1 MRRIARAGLFLTLAL
16 GGLAI
21 AAPARAATG
30 LVAAY
35 SMDQGSGTAL
45 PDVSGT
51 GNNGTITGATWTTAG
66 RFGSALSFNGNGNLV
81 TVPDSNSLDLS
92 VGMTLEAWV
101 RPDLGS
107 WRTAILKERPGG
119 LAYAMYASTDTNRPS
134 TEINVD
140 VRGTA
145 ALPTATWSH
154 LAATYDGATMRL
166 YVNGTQVAS
175 RAAAGT
181 IPISS
186 GALRIGGNTLWG
198 EYFSGLIDEV
208 RIYNRALTA
217 AEIGTDMN
225 APVGTF
231 DTEPPTAPTN
241 LTVTGSLTSGQ
252 LSWTAS
258 TDNTGVARYDVH
270 RSTTPG
276 FTPSAANRIA
286 QPTGTTFTDTTAAS
300 APGTYYYKVIAED
313 GAGNLS
319 AASNEASATIGDT
332 APPSAPGTLSAIGT
346 IGKATLT
353 WGPASDNVAVV
364 RYNVHRGTTAGF
376 TPSAANRI
384 AQPTGTS
391 YTDATAAGTYFY
403 KVTAEDAGG
412 NVGPA
417 SNEASATITT
427 DTQAPTA
434 PAGLTATPSGSTVN
448 LSWTAATDNVG
459 VVRYNVHRA
468 TTSGFTP
475 SAANRVGQPTG
486 TSFADGGLAAGTYF
500 YKVTA
505 EDAAGNVGPA
515 SNQASATVSVTIP
528 TGLVGAYGFDEG
540 SGTTTADQSGNGN
553 TGTLSSTLWSTTGKF
568 GNALSFAGGARVNV
582 ADSTSLHLSSGMTM
596 EAWIKPVTLGDWNTV
611 VFKERPGFYAAALY
625 ANTDTNKPSGNVFTT
640 ADHDLRGTSQV
651 PLNTW
656 THLAAT
662 YNGSTLALFVNGTQ
676 VSSVAATGAIAS
688 STSPLRIGS
697 NTIWGEAFN
706 GLIDEVRIYNKALT
720 ASEIQGDMDRSVTVD
735 TTPPTV
741 TARTPAPGAA
751 GLNIG
756 TAASATFSEP
766 VRAST
771 ISASTFTLTDGSGNA
786 VPATVTFDA
795 ASNTARLVPQTAL
808 AYGVTYRLTL
818 AGGSGGITDLAGNP
832 LAADVTW
839 TFSTEASPPQVL
851 VVGTASN
858 PFGAYLGEI
867 LRNEGL
873 DAFTTIDASLLSSS
887 VLSSFDVVLLGQTAL
902 TASQVSALN
911 SWVSGGGN
919 LIAMRPDKQLAG
931 LLGLTDAGT
940 TLTNAYM
947 KVDGTTAPGSGITNS
962 TSMQFHGTADRYT
975 LSGAQAIASLFI
987 NATTATANPA
997 VSLRSVGAGGGQA
1010 AAFTYD
1016 LARSVVYTRQ
1026 GNPAWAG
1033 QERDGLVAVR
1043 PDDMFFGAKTGDVQP
1058 DWLDTGK
1065 IAIPQADEQQRLLMN
1080 LITLMERDKMPVPH
1094 FWYLPR
1100 GEKAAVVMSG
1110 DDHSPGSGAGGTASE
1125 FDRLKQ
1131 QGPAGCSVA
1140 QWQCLRATSY
1150 VYPSATLTD
1159 AQAAGYI
1166 ADGFEVALHP
1176 EVGSCPTVVPSID
1189 AFAAAFDNQLAQFH
1203 AEFPSAPNPVSSRTH
1218 CVEWPDWA
1226 SEPKIELAR
1235 GIRMDANYYHF
1246 PQSWIG
1252 AKPGF
1257 LNGGGFPM
1265 RFADTDGSLIDV
1277 YQQNTN
1283 MDDEA
1288 GQVYPATVDSLL
1300 DNATGPNGYYGT
1312 FGVNIHNDQPAPH
1325 ADADAIVASALAHD
1339 VPMIS
1344 YKQLLTWVD
1353 GRNAST
1359 IRGLSWNAGTF
1370 TFVTTVGAGAQGLQT
1385 MLPVQGP
1392 SGTLQSLSC
1401 AGSSQPFSAQTIKGI
1416 QYAMFTTVNGT
1427 CTANYG

>member
-1 MRRIARAGLFLTLAL
+1 MRAVRAAIVVIVAL
-16 GGLAI
+16 SGLA
-21 AAPARAATG
+21 ASAPAFAANG

-35 SMDQGSGTAL
+35 SMDQGSGTAV

-51 GNNGTITGATWTTAG
+51 GNNGTLTGASWVAGG
-66 RFGSALSFNGNGNLV
+66 RFGGALSFNGNGNLV
-81 TVPDSNSLDLS
+81 TVPDSASLDLS
-92 VGMTLEAWV
+92 AAMSLEAWV
-101 RPDLGS
+101 RPELGS

-145 ALPTATWSH
+145 ALPTSTWSH
-154 LAATYDGATMRL
+154 LTATYDGATMRL
-166 YVNGTQVAS
+166 YVNGTQVGS
-175 RAAAGT
+175 RTVAGT

-217 AEIGTDMN
+217 AEIQADMN
-225 APVGTF
+225 APVGTV
-231 DTEPPTAPTN
+231 DADPPTPPSN
-241 LTVTGSLTSGQ
+241 LAVAGSLTSGQ
-252 LSWTAS
+252 LTWTGS
-258 TDNTGVARYDVH
+258 TDNVGVARYDVH

-286 QPTGTTFTDTTAAS
+286 QPTGTSYTDTSAAS
-300 APGTYYYKVIAED
+300 APGTYFYKVIAED
-313 GAGNLS
+313 AVGNLS

-332 APPSAPGTLSAIGT
+332 SAPTAPGTLSAIGT

-376 TPSAANRI
+376 TPAAANRI
-384 AQPTGTS
+384 AQPAGTS
-391 YTDATAAGTYFY
+391 YTDAAAAGTYFY
-403 KVTAEDAGG
+403 KVTAEDGAG
-412 NVGPA
+412 NVGPV

-459 VVRYNVHRA
+459 VARYDVHRS

-475 SAANRVGQPTG
+475 SAANRIGQPTG
-486 TSFADGGLAAGTYF
+486 TSFADGGLAAATYF

-505 EDAAGNVGPA
+505 EDAPGNVGPA
-515 SNQASATVSVTIP
+515 SNQASATVSVVIP
-528 TGLVGAYGFDEG
+528 TGLVAAYGFDEG
-540 SGTTTADQSGNGN
+540 AGTSTADQSGNGN
-553 TGTLSSTLWSTTGKF
+553 TGTLSSTLWSTNGKF
-568 GNALSFAGGARVNV
+568 GNALSFANGARVNV
-582 ADSTSLHLSSGMTM
+582 NDSTSLHLSSGMTM
-596 EAWIKPVTLGDWNTV
+596 EAWVKPVTLGDWNTV

-625 ANTDTNKPSGNVFTT
+625 ANTDTNKPSANVFTT
-640 ADHDLRGTSQV
+640 VDHDLRGTSQL
-651 PLNTW
+651 PLNAW

-662 YNGSTLALFVNGTQ
+662 YNGSTLALYANGNQ
-676 VSSVAATGAIAS
+676 VASAAATGAIGS
-688 STSPLRIGS
+688 STSPLRIGA
-697 NTIWGEAFN
+697 NTVWGEAFN
-706 GLIDEVRIYNKALT
+706 GLIDEVRVYNRALSG
-720 ASEIQGDMDRSVTVD
+720 AEIQGDMDRSVTVD
-735 TTPPTV
+735 VTPPSV
-741 TARTPAPGAA
+741 TAKTPAAGAA

-756 TAASATFSEP
+756 ASASATFSEP
-766 VRAST
+766 MRAST

-795 ASNTARLVPQTAL
+795 PTNTVRLQPQAAL
-808 AYGVTYRLTL
+808 QYGVTYRLTL
-818 AGGSGGITDLAGNP
+818 KGGAGGITDLAGNP
-832 LAADVTW
+832 LATDVTW

-851 VVGTASN
+851 IVGSASN
-858 PFGAYLGEI
+858 PFGSYLGEI

-873 DAFTTIDASLLSSS
+873 DAFTTIDASLLSAS
-887 VLSSFDVVLLGQTAL
+887 VLSSFDVVLLGQTTL
-902 TASQVSALN
+902 TAGQVSALN
-911 SWVSGGGN
+911 SWVTGGGN

-940 TLTNAYM
+940 TIANAYM
-947 KVDGTTAPGSGITNS
+947 KVDGTTAPGAGVTNS
-962 TSMQFHGTADRYT
+962 TTMQFHGIADRYT
-975 LSGAQAIASLFI
+975 VSGAQAIATLYS

-997 VSLRSVGAGGGQA
+997 VTLRSVGASGGQA

-1026 GNPAWAG
+1026 GNPGWAG
-1033 QERDGLVAVR
+1033 MERDGIVAVR
-1043 PDDMFFGAKTGDVQP
+1043 PDDMFFGAKAGDIQP
-1058 DWLDTGK
+1058 DWLDTSK
-1065 IAIPQADEQQRLLMN
+1065 IAIPQADEQQRLLAN
-1080 LITLMERDKMPVPH
+1080 LITVMERDRMPIPR

-1100 GEKAAVVMSG
+1100 GEKAAVVLSG
-1110 DDHSPGSGAGGTASE
+1110 DDHSPGAGAGGTASE

-1131 QGPAGCSVA
+1131 QSPVGCSVA
-1140 QWQCLRATSY
+1140 QWECLRATSY
-1150 VYPSATLTD
+1150 VYPSATVTN
-1159 AQAAGYI
+1159 AQAAGYT

-1176 EVGSCPTVVPSID
+1176 EVGSCPTVIPSLD
-1189 AFAAAFDNQLAQFH
+1189 AFAAAFDNQLAQF
-1203 AEFPSAPNPVSSRTH
+1203 AAKYTSVPSPVSSRTH

-1252 AKPGF
+1252 SKPGF
-1257 LNGGGFPM
+1257 MTGGGFPM
-1265 RFADTDGSLIDV
+1265 RFADADGSLIDV

-1288 GQVYPATVDSLL
+1288 GQAYPATVDALL
-1300 DNATGPNGYYGT
+1300 DNATGSNGFYGT
-1312 FGVNIHNDQPAPH
+1312 FGTNIHNDQPAPH
-1325 ADADAIVASALAHD
+1325 ADADAIIASAQAHD
-1339 VPMIS
+1339 VPVIS

-1359 IRGLSWNAGTF
+1359 IRAMNWNAGTF
-1370 TFVTTVGAGAQGLQT
+1370 TFVTTVGAGANGLQT

-1392 SGTLQSLSC
+1392 SGTLQTLSC
-1401 AGSSQPFSAQTIKGI
+1401 AGSSQPFSVLTIKGI
-1416 QYAMFTTVNGT
+1416 QYARFTTVNGT
-1427 CTANYG
+1427 CTASYS